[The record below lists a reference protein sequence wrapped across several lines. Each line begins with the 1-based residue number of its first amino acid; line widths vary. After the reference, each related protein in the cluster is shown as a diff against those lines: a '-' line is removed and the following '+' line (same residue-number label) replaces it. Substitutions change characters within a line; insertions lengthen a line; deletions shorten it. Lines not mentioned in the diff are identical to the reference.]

1 MERVLRTFLRTLAPM
16 KQFSY
21 TAECFIFLPQAWEI
35 RLKHGYHYCRNHL
48 CIEKSNEQY
57 ASVCDVIQLSCSPH
71 STNSPSQHFPN
82 SSYWTVKRH
91 LGFSSSGWSEK
102 RPGARK
108 LILLFSSLRRWRKMS
123 LLGEGGRLIKKIF
136 KVFNFATRKSVYTGL
151 RRGWSLAKQTV
162 MDSYAT
168 SSKQAEGCG
177 ELHHC
182 FPVLCLMSRER
193 WACFPLREN
202 DHSLQYFQTLV
213 TCCSYPGDHHFLT
226 LLWNGNEAVLSH

>member
-108 LILLFSSLRRWRKMS
+108 PILLFSSLRRWRKMS

-151 RRGWSLAKQTV
+151 RRGWSLANKPWWIHMQPHQNRQKDVGNCITASPCYAWCQEKDELAFLSERMTTV
-162 MDSYAT
+162 SNIFKLLLHVVLIWVTTT
-168 SSKQAEGCG
+168 S
-177 ELHHC
+177 
-182 FPVLCLMSRER
+182 
-193 WACFPLREN
+193 
-202 DHSLQYFQTLV
+202 
-213 TCCSYPGDHHFLT
+213 
-226 LLWNGNEAVLSH
+226 